1 MSTDKTFSWEARKDT
16 SVNSVNDTNQYS
28 KELDN
33 NDAGSPAVLLAGSSD
48 PIDPRY
54 LLNST
59 DDIVNATFW
68 EKLNDDYINI
78 YEGMIVYTKDDGYL
92 RYFKGKSDINGIKYD
107 DAVNLD
113 NWQLLVLAKG
123 VTEVIINNITGATS
137 SSGVVT
143 IKLNANNIPYNDTE
157 SVEHKIFELDKSV
170 SDCSAIVQS
179 FSAEAY
185 STFFRYGSLSGG
197 SIPFEDLP
205 TTNLVN
211 GMVYN
216 ITNDFVTDKRFIE
229 ELKNYSE
236 GTNVVYN
243 GLLEKWDIM
252 ANQDISVVGNDI
264 DE

>member
-59 DDIVNATFW
+59 DDIINATFW

-123 VTEVIINNITGATS
+123 VTEVVINNITGATS

-143 IKLNANNIPYNDTE
+143 IKLNANDIPYNDTE

-170 SDCSAIVQS
+170 SDCSAMVQS

-205 TTNLVN
+205 TINLMN

-229 ELKNYSE
+229 ELKYYSE

-243 GLLEKWDIM
+243 GILEKWDIM